1 MEDREKVILVG
12 LNIDKDEEDF
22 RHSMD
27 ELSGLAEADYFDVVA
42 VMTQNAAAANK
53 STYIGSGKAEELK
66 NAVESLEVD
75 TVIFDETLSPM
86 MITNLSNILGIPVMD
101 RTGLILD
108 IFARRANTREAKLQ
122 VESARLEY
130 MLPRL
135 VGLRTKLGRPG
146 GASGSMSNKGLG
158 EKKIELDRRYIEKR
172 KVELSKELERIRHE
186 RSTQRARRVANNEMT
201 CALVGYTNAGK
212 SSLMNRLLKYSDR
225 DDSVFEED
233 MLFATLDTTVRK
245 ISYMNMRPFLL
256 SDTVGFIDELPHTLV
271 KAFRST
277 LEEVVYSDVLLI
289 MIDYSDEAYKKH
301 LSVTE
306 ETLTE
311 IAAGDISRIYVY
323 NKADKVIE
331 SGKEVGSNNKLPYV
345 NGDSIYMSVKT
356 GEGIPELIQ
365 LIETKRNE
373 NESEKTFL
381 IPYKDGRAL
390 EEIMRTGKVQEI
402 NHKED
407 GTYIKV
413 ICNNAISGKY
423 STYIIS

>member
-1 MEDREKVILVG
+1 
-12 LNIDKDEEDF
+12 
-22 RHSMD
+22 
-27 ELSGLAEADYFDVVA
+27 
-42 VMTQNAAAANK
+42 
-53 STYIGSGKAEELK
+53 
-66 NAVESLEVD
+66 
-75 TVIFDETLSPM
+75 
-86 MITNLSNILGIPVMD
+86 
-101 RTGLILD
+101 
-108 IFARRANTREAKLQ
+108 
-122 VESARLEY
+122 

-135 VGLRTKLGRPG
+135 VGLRSKLGRQG

-186 RSTQRARRVANNEMT
+186 RSTQRARRVANNEMK

-306 ETLTE
+306 ETLAE
-311 IAAGDISRIYVY
+311 IGAGDISRIYVY

-365 LIETKRNE
+365 LIEKKRNE

-407 GTYIKV
+407 GTCIKV

-423 STYIIS
+423 SKYIIS